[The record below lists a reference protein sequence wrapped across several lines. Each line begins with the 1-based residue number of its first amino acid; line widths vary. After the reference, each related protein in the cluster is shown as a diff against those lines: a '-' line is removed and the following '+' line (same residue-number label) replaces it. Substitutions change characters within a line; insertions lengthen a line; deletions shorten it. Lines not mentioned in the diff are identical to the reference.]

1 MNNPFIDFL
10 MYNMGF
16 TVFAG
21 IILAGIVG
29 VSIAL
34 IVASIRDKRKNV
46 TEKDNVGK
54 DK

>member
-16 TVFAG
+16 TVCAG

-34 IVASIRDKRKNV
+34 IVATIRAKHKKVTKNDTGNDK
-46 TEKDNVGK
+46 
-54 DK
+54 